1 MDFMKILR
9 SLEELLYEVMT
20 WLVFYP
26 RTLFQTL
33 FQPMK
38 TLEYCRAQVG
48 RPEEE
53 QFDEAL
59 SPPLFL
65 LLTLLLSHA
74 LELSLN
80 IDPVQAAKGPIT
92 QLSQQNLILL
102 RSLVFAVFPLMFALR
117 YVRASG
123 QPLSRSTLRGPFFI
137 ECYPAAAFTLLLQAG
152 LTIATALP
160 QYHLVGGLVSIA
172 ATVWYLGLQT
182 AWISRT
188 DKRRWRGL
196 GLAVWQG
203 MKATAV
209 IALIALIIG
218 AAGLVVD

>member
-38 TLEYCRAQVG
+38 TLEYCRAQLS

-65 LLTLLLSHA
+65 LITLLLSHA

-80 IDPVQAAKGPIT
+80 IDPTHGTKGPIT
-92 QLSQQNLILL
+92 QLSEQNLILL

-117 YVRASG
+117 YVSASG

-152 LTIATALP
+152 LTLSTALP
-160 QYHLVGGLVSIA
+160 QYPLIGSFIA
-172 ATVWYLGLQT
+172 AAATLWYLGLQT
-182 AWISRT
+182 AWISRI
-188 DKRRWRGL
+188 DKRRWRAFGMAL
-196 GLAVWQG
+196 WQG
-203 MKATAV
+203 VKATGL
-209 IALIALIIG
+209 IALIAFIIG
-218 AAGLVVD
+218 SAGLVVT